1 MKINVILLQTTKL
14 SFYNKIVKA
23 HFHEEEYYQLSWKK
37 SALNSSRLSGGHE
50 RGVL

>member
-23 HFHEEEYYQLSWKK
+23 HFHEEIERKK
-37 SALNSSRLSGGHE
+37 GNVIYLEKIRH
-50 RGVL
+50 